1 MGREMLTLADREEIS
16 RCLAA
21 GNVPQ
26 KDIAVSIGR
35 NPSVVSREIRRHGGR
50 RAYRAHQAETG
61 AVKSRKRPKHRK
73 IDTDPELR
81 DRVFCDLRKARSP
94 QQISG
99 RLCYERNRGETGM
112 SISHEAI
119 YTWMYALPKGGL
131 AAMEVALRTG
141 RTRRQPRGRARSKG
155 ARIVGMTSISQRPA
169 EAEGRKVPGHWEGD
183 LVIGKQGRTAMGTLV
198 ERKSRYLVPV
208 ALPGGRDSAAVCGG
222 IIESVADMPANLVR
236 SITWDQGAE
245 MAQHAALTLATSIP
259 VYFAHAHS
267 PWERGTNENT
277 NGLLREYFPKGTDI
291 TGDIKYLQAV
301 VDEINDR
308 PRAILGFR
316 TPAEVFAE
324 LLLADNPG
332 DNLSSIASTG

>member
-1 MGREMLTLADREEIS
+1 MLTLADREEIS

-21 GNVPQ
+21 HMRQ
-26 KDIAVSIGR
+26 EDIAAGIGR
-35 NPSVVSREIRRHGGR
+35 SPSVVSREIARHGGR
-50 RAYRAHQAETG
+50 RAYRAHRADSG
-61 AVKSRKRPKHRK
+61 AGKARRRWKCRKL
-73 IDTDPELR
+73 DADPGLR
-81 DRVFCDLRKARSP
+81 DHIVSDLRRARSP

-99 RLCYERNRGETGM
+99 RLCYERNRGETDM

-119 YTWMYALPKGGL
+119 YTWLYALPKGEL
-131 AAMEVALRTG
+131 AAMEIALRTG

-155 ARIVGMTSISQRPA
+155 ARIVGMISISQRPE

-183 LVIGKQGRTAMGTLV
+183 LVIGQAGKTAMGTLV

-208 ALPGGRDSAAVCGG
+208 ALPDGRDAGAVRGG
-222 IIESVADMPANLVR
+222 VIESVRDMPANLVR

-245 MAQHAALTLATSIP
+245 MAQHAALTLESDIP

-277 NGLLREYFPKGTDI
+277 NGLVREYFPKGTDI
-291 TGDIKYLQAV
+291 TGDIRYLQAV
-301 VDEINDR
+301 ADEINDR

-316 TPAEVFAE
+316 TPPEVFAE

-332 DNLSSIASTG
+332 DSLSSIASTG

>member
-1 MGREMLTLADREEIS
+1 MRREMLTLADREEIS

-21 GNVPQ
+21 NMQQ
-26 KDIAVSIGR
+26 KEIATAIGR
-35 NPSVVSREIRRHGGR
+35 DPSVVSREITRHGGR
-50 RAYRAHQAETG
+50 RAYRAHRADTG
-61 AVKSRKRPKHRK
+61 ARKSRKRPKHRK
-73 IDTDPELR
+73 IDADPQLR
-81 DRVFCDLRKARSP
+81 ERVLCDFRKARSP

-99 RLCYERNRGETGM
+99 RLCYERSRGETDM
-112 SISHEAI
+112 SVSHEAI
-119 YTWMYALPKGGL
+119 YTWLYALPKGEL
-131 AAMEVALRTG
+131 ARMQISLRTG
-141 RTRRQPRGRARSKG
+141 RARRQPRGRSRSKG
-155 ARIVGMTSISQRPA
+155 ARIVGMVSISQRPE

-183 LVIGKQGRTAMGTLV
+183 LVIGKAGKTAMGTLV

-208 ALPGGRDSAAVCGG
+208 ALPDGRDSGAVCD
-222 IIESVADMPANLVR
+222 SVIDSVKDMPAGLLR

-245 MAQHAALTLATSIP
+245 MAQHAALTLKSDIP

-291 TGDIKYLQAV
+291 TGDIRYLNAV
-301 VDEINDR
+301 ADEINDR

-324 LLLADNPG
+324 LLLDDNSG
-332 DNLSSIASTG
+332 DDLSSVASTG